1 MNTSYKFTLR
11 FLVMMLFIQ
20 ACATTKLKVHPN
32 NNSEVMGV
40 NGIENDPNNRKGIVH
55 LVTGDNKV
63 VDALKEVTQDS
74 VFFSKK
80 DKIVG
85 FDINEVKYYQI
96 AKINRPTRNG
106 IIGLLASI
114 GGAVLVVHQIENTNY
129 NEKLV
134 AFSFFTIMGTVA
146 YSVIAIPY
154 GIIKSKSYLIYFEP
168 NKATLKELDDSELT
182 LEAKTY
188 LP

>member
-1 MNTSYKFTLR
+1 
-11 FLVMMLFIQ
+11 MMLFIQ

-80 DKIVG
+80 DKIIG
-85 FDINEVKYYQI
+85 YGINEVKYYQI

-106 IIGLLASI
+106 ILSLLASI
-114 GGAVLVVHQIENTNY
+114 GGTVIVIIQFDNQTISDG
-129 NEKLV
+129 
-134 AFSFFTIMGTVA
+134 AFGLSALAIMGTFA

-154 GIIKSKSYLIYFEP
+154 GIIKSKSYLIYFES
-168 NKATLKELDDSELT
+168 NKAIVKQLDENENK
-182 LEAKTY
+182 LEEKTN
-188 LP
+188 